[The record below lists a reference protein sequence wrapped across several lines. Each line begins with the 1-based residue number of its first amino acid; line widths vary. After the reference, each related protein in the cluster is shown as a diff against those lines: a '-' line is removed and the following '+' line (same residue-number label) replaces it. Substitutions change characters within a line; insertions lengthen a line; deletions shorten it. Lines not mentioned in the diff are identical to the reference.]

1 MWIWNGSDSS
11 QPLSNISPIEQAEVL
26 DDYYP
31 CMKAWDHV
39 IFEIFPNELC

>member
-1 MWIWNGSDSS
+1 MVVTLPS
-11 QPLSNISPIEQAEVL
+11 LYHVNISPIEPAEVL

-39 IFEIFPNELC
+39 IFEMFTNELC